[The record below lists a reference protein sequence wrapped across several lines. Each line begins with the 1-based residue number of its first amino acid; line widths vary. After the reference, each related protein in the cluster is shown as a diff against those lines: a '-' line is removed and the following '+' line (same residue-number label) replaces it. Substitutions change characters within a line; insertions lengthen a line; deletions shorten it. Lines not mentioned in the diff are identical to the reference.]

1 MPRKENIEQMFDAV
15 APTYDSLNHIMS
27 LGVDKSWRRK
37 AVREI
42 AGEGVME
49 VLDVACGTGD
59 SAIAI
64 ARALPEGGRVTGV
77 DISDGMMAL
86 VADKAAKKGVAG
98 KITLRKEDGEAM
110 SFADSSFDCVTCSF
124 GIRNFEHKEKGLAEF
139 RRVLRPG
146 GKLVILELSVPQNK
160 VLRRLYDIYFLHI
173 LPWIGGLIS
182 GEKAAYRYLPA
193 SVHNFPA
200 PDAFAIM
207 LSEAGFSSV
216 RYRTLSLGL
225 CRLYI
230 CKK

>member
-1 MPRKENIEQMFDAV
+1 
-15 APTYDSLNHIMS
+15 
-27 LGVDKSWRRK
+27 
-37 AVREI
+37 
-42 AGEGVME
+42 
-49 VLDVACGTGD
+49 
-59 SAIAI
+59 
-64 ARALPEGGRVTGV
+64 
-77 DISDGMMAL
+77 
-86 VADKAAKKGVAG
+86 
-98 KITLRKEDGEAM
+98 M